1 MSRRIKYFGGQ
12 HATHPIKDPRQLEQ
26 VMRFWRLQIEKAK
39 TKIKKQQA
47 YRNYMIFLIGF
58 NTAFRAEDLLQLRVK
73 EVEKGY
79 MSIKENKTGKM
90 QNFRLN
96 KQLHEEIMEYVD
108 YMGLTSSD
116 YLFMGQKKQ
125 QTYKGK
131 TFKVIY
137 PVTRQ
142 NMQNIMHKT
151 ADAVNIDFT
160 FGLHSLRKTF
170 GYMFIKNGGNIMTL
184 QKMYNHDNPMVTLIY
199 VEWGK
204 EDVEKERTDM
214 YLGGKYTK
222 HHLLK
227 K

>member
-1 MSRRIKYFGGQ
+1 MSRRIKFFGGQ
-12 HATHPIKDPRQLEQ
+12 HSTHPIKNPKMLDN
-26 VMRFWRLQIEKAK
+26 VMRYLTLEMEHAK
-39 TKIKKQQA
+39 TEVKKKQA
-47 YRNYMIFLIGF
+47 YRNYMIFLVGF

-73 EVEKGY
+73 DVEKGY

-96 KQLHEEIMEYVD
+96 KKFHEEIMEYVK

-116 YLFMGQKKQ
+116 YLFMGQKKKH
-125 QTYKGK
+125 TYKGK

-142 NMQNIMHKT
+142 NMNVFMHKT
-151 ADAVNIDFT
+151 AEACNIDFT

-170 GYMFIKNGGNIMTL
+170 GYMYIKNGGNILTL
-184 QKMYNHDNPMVTLIY
+184 QKMYNHDSPDVTLLY

-204 EDVEKERTDM
+204 EDAENDREAI
-214 YLGGKYTK
+214 YLGGKYS
-222 HHLLK
+222 K
-227 K
+227 KIGK